1 MRVIVAAI
9 CLILT
14 CNCLV
19 AHPRGGGGSPPAATE
34 ISDSLFE
41 RAIACIKRFEGWHGN
56 HLPYVGWG
64 HKLLPGETFRTG
76 YEQGTGGFIAQS
88 GFEET
93 VQDVQP
99 FWKGRPFSRHL
110 VL

>member
-19 AHPRGGGGSPPAATE
+19 AHPRGGGGSPPTATE
-34 ISDSLFE
+34 IPDSLFE
-41 RAIACIKRFEGWHGN
+41 QAIACIKRFEGWQ
-56 HLPYVGWG
+56 
-64 HKLLPGETFRTG
+64 TFAGRDVQTG

>member
-1 MRVIVAAI
+1 MKLEEVLQLFVIV
-9 CLILT
+9 
-14 CNCLV
+14 
-19 AHPRGGGGSPPAATE
+19 GGTVGITFQIAWKTSALCGLGSQ
-34 ISDSLFE
+34 
-41 RAIACIKRFEGWHGN
+41 
-56 HLPYVGWG
+56 
-64 HKLLPGETFRTG
+64 TFAGRNVQTG

-99 FWKGRPFSRHL
+99 FRKGCPFSRHL

>member
-14 CNCLV
+14 CNCLA
-19 AHPRGGGGSPPAATE
+19 AHPRGGGGSPP
-34 ISDSLFE
+34 
-41 RAIACIKRFEGWHGN
+41 CHGN
-56 HLPYVGWG
+56 PGFAFRAG
-64 HKLLPGETFRTG
+64 HRLHQAVRGLAWKTSALCGLGSQTFAGRNVQTG

-99 FWKGRPFSRHL
+99 FRKGCPFSRHL